1 MCECLCCKLAS
12 QCLFYC
18 VMFNGQVDAKR
29 CQLDILPCVHERVIN
44 YQVSIYCSV
53 QFLLLT
59 DKIIVIYWKV
69 MLCM

>member
-1 MCECLCCKLAS
+1 
-12 QCLFYC
+12 
-18 VMFNGQVDAKR
+18 MFNGQVDAKL
-29 CQLDILPCVHERVIN
+29 CQLNILPYVHERVIN
-44 YQVSIYCSV
+44 CRASIYCSV

>member
-1 MCECLCCKLAS
+1 
-12 QCLFYC
+12 
-18 VMFNGQVDAKR
+18 MFNGQIDAKL
-29 CQLDILPCVHERVIN
+29 CQLNILPHVHERVLN
-44 YQVSIYCSV
+44 CQVSIYCSV